1 MVSVGGCARGGGV
14 GGVET
19 ACDLNNNLEME
30 TSIDRLNESVI
41 DQSKS
46 GVGTFVCNPSAQEL
60 ETGPRVQGQPWL
72 HNKFEINLGYMRSC
86 FKSQYKQYLKK
97 NKNWGADF

>member
-72 HNKFEINLGYMRSC
+72 HNEF
-86 FKSQYKQYLKK
+86 
-97 NKNWGADF
+97 

>member
-1 MVSVGGCARGGGV
+1 MGDSRYLHGTGGA
-14 GGVET
+14 
-19 ACDLNNNLEME
+19 
-30 TSIDRLNESVI
+30 
-41 DQSKS
+41 
-46 GVGTFVCNPSAQEL
+46 
-60 ETGPRVQGQPWL
+60 RVQGQPWL